1 MNEQNKKWMIAVSVL
16 LGINVI
22 AVLFLMLY
30 IFIPENEM
38 PDSSSVQYVLYIGT
52 NDKDTYEQII
62 PTGEAVEIVNGI
74 VTKYT
79 GGYTMHHARGG
90 WVDETGTLTQE
101 DTIIYTI
108 AYTDESDIIAIMDEV
123 LAALNQNA
131 ILMEKWNV
139 TSNFYHGEAGR

>member
-1 MNEQNKKWMIAVSVL
+1 MNEQNKKWMMIISIL

-30 IFIPENEM
+30 IFIPGNEI
-38 PDSSSVQYVLYIGT
+38 PDNGSVQYVLYIGT

-62 PTGEAVEIVNGI
+62 PTGEAVEIVNNI
-74 VTKYT
+74 VTRYT
-79 GGYTMHHARGG
+79 DGYTMHHARGG

-108 AYTDESDIIAIMDEV
+108 AYTEESDIIAIMDEV
-123 LAALNQNA
+123 LVALNQNA
-131 ILMEKWNV
+131 ILMEKRYV
-139 TSNFYHGEAGR
+139 TSNFYYGEADR